1 MGVRPTRVGL
11 RCRWRKRPRAP
22 TAVAITGGSDPL
34 RVDPTGDSVAAP
46 GPRPGLPEWRGRC
59 AVNTESTKLVG
70 PKAPNWGGP
79 RLSMTNP
86 ADSPNSGYSL
96 SSRRPLKREESLCS
110 LLNSHPADR
119 RNVGF
124 SLSSRQ
130 SRKRPLTDRDGIT
143 LRKEVRD
150 LDHRNIDEN
159 RPISWNGAIN
169 RYRHYIRDKRE
180 VETVFQNCETGEIA
194 TGSTPH
200 RFDPDY
206 SAKLY
211 AKLKDLERG
220 VQSRFGKRLHTGILT
235 LTASSTPNGDPLPG
249 VDHLDELLSS
259 WSSVSR
265 TLRRVLDGRR
275 SARLA
280 ILEPHPSDG
289 PNNGYLH
296 IHIAV
301 FVDGKI
307 KPETFQPV
315 IDAHLRNC
323 DPATVVAHTTDDIQI
338 RHAGADR
345 QPGYLHSLAEGIE
358 YDSDQLGEIAIY
370 LSEYLGTYGD
380 DDPLE
385 APEHVQAANALLW
398 ATNRQRWRPCSTAQS
413 LMAYSGPDT
422 ATDWEV
428 VGIETNGERIT
439 IDNTGGGV
447 DTFVTGSPNPP
458 DPPPTDH

>member
-1 MGVRPTRVGL
+1 
-11 RCRWRKRPRAP
+11 
-22 TAVAITGGSDPL
+22 
-34 RVDPTGDSVAAP
+34 
-46 GPRPGLPEWRGRC
+46 
-59 AVNTESTKLVG
+59 VNTKSTELVG
-70 PKAPNWGGP
+70 PNAPNWEQRLVS

-86 ADSPNSGYSL
+86 ADSPKSGY
-96 SSRRPLKREESLCS
+96 
-110 LLNSHPADR
+110 
-119 RNVGF
+119 

-130 SRKRPLTDRDGIT
+130 SRKRPLTDRDGVT
-143 LRKEVRD
+143 LRNEVRD
-150 LDHRNIDEN
+150 LDHLNINEN

-169 RYRHYIRDKRE
+169 RYRDYIRDKRN
-180 VETVFQNCETGEIA
+180 VETVFENMATGETA

-206 SAKLY
+206 SAKQY

-220 VQSRFGKRLHTGILT
+220 VQARFGKRLHTGILT

-259 WSSVSR
+259 WSSVTR
-265 TLRRVLDGRR
+265 ALRRVLDDYR

-280 ILEPHPSDG
+280 ILEPHPGDG
-289 PNNGYLH
+289 DNNGYLH

-345 QPGYLHSLAEGIE
+345 QPGYNHSLAEGID
-358 YDSDQLGEIAIY
+358 YDSEQLGEIAIY
-370 LSEYLGTYGD
+370 LATYLGTYGD
-380 DDPLE
+380 DDPLA

-428 VGIETNGERIT
+428 VGIEDDGEFIPC
-439 IDNTGGGV
+439 DNTGGGI
-447 DTFVTGSPNPP
+447 DTFVTGPIGPP

>member
-1 MGVRPTRVGL
+1 
-11 RCRWRKRPRAP
+11 
-22 TAVAITGGSDPL
+22 
-34 RVDPTGDSVAAP
+34 
-46 GPRPGLPEWRGRC
+46 
-59 AVNTESTKLVG
+59 
-70 PKAPNWGGP
+70 
-79 RLSMTNP
+79 MTNP
-86 ADSPNSGYSL
+86 ADPPNAGY
-96 SSRRPLKREESLCS
+96 
-110 LLNSHPADR
+110 
-119 RNVGF
+119 

-143 LRKEVRD
+143 LRKEV
-150 LDHRNIDEN
+150 LDHGHLNIDEN
-159 RPISWNGAIN
+159 RSISWNGAITQF
-169 RYRHYIRDKRE
+169 RDYIRDKRN
-180 VETVFQNCETGEIA
+180 VETVFENCATGETA

-206 SAKLY
+206 ADKQY

-220 VQSRFGKRLHTGILT
+220 VQARYGKNLHSGMLT
-235 LTASSTPNGDPLPG
+235 LTASSTPNGEPLPC

-265 TLRRVLDGRR
+265 VLRRVLDDRR

-301 FVDGKI
+301 FIDGKI

-315 IDAHLRNC
+315 LDAHLRNC
-323 DPATVVAHTTDDIQI
+323 DLATADAHTTDDIQI

-358 YDSDQLGEIAIY
+358 YDSDQLGELAIY
-370 LSEYLGTYGD
+370 LAEYLGTYGD
-380 DDPLE
+380 DPLD
-385 APEHVQAANALLW
+385 APEHLQAANAVLW

-413 LMAYSGPDT
+413 LMAYSGPD
-422 ATDWEV
+422 ADTDWEV
-428 VGIETNGERIT
+428 VGIETNGEI
-439 IDNTGGGV
+439 IPCDNTGGGV
-447 DTFVTGSPNPP
+447 DTFVTGSQYPP
-458 DPPPTDH
+458 TPPPTDHG

>member
-1 MGVRPTRVGL
+1 
-11 RCRWRKRPRAP
+11 
-22 TAVAITGGSDPL
+22 
-34 RVDPTGDSVAAP
+34 
-46 GPRPGLPEWRGRC
+46 
-59 AVNTESTKLVG
+59 
-70 PKAPNWGGP
+70 
-79 RLSMTNP
+79 MTNP
-86 ADSPNSGYSL
+86 ADPPNAGY
-96 SSRRPLKREESLCS
+96 
-110 LLNSHPADR
+110 
-119 RNVGF
+119 

-143 LRKEVRD
+143 LRKEV
-150 LDHRNIDEN
+150 LDHGHLNIDEN
-159 RPISWNGAIN
+159 RSISWNGAITQF
-169 RYRHYIRDKRE
+169 RDYIRDKRN
-180 VETVFQNCETGEIA
+180 VETVFENCATGETA

-206 SAKLY
+206 ADKQY

-220 VQSRFGKRLHTGILT
+220 VQARYGKNLHSGMLT
-235 LTASSTPNGDPLPG
+235 LTASSTPNGEPLPC

-265 TLRRVLDGRR
+265 VLRRVLDDRR

-301 FVDGKI
+301 FIDGKI

-315 IDAHLRNC
+315 LDAHLRNC
-323 DPATVVAHTTDDIQI
+323 DLATADAHTTDDIQI

-358 YDSDQLGEIAIY
+358 YDSDQLGELAIY
-370 LSEYLGTYGD
+370 LAEYLGTYGD
-380 DDPLE
+380 DDPLG
-385 APEHVQAANALLW
+385 APEHIQAANALLW

-447 DTFVTGSPNPP
+447 ATFVTGPIDPP
-458 DPPPTDH
+458 TPPPTDH

>member
-1 MGVRPTRVGL
+1 
-11 RCRWRKRPRAP
+11 
-22 TAVAITGGSDPL
+22 
-34 RVDPTGDSVAAP
+34 
-46 GPRPGLPEWRGRC
+46 
-59 AVNTESTKLVG
+59 
-70 PKAPNWGGP
+70 
-79 RLSMTNP
+79 MTNP
-86 ADSPNSGYSL
+86 ADSPNSGYS
-96 SSRRPLKREESLCS
+96 P
-110 LLNSHPADR
+110 
-119 RNVGF
+119 
-124 SLSSRQ
+124 SSRQ
-130 SRKRPLTDRDGIT
+130 SRKRSLTDRDGIT

-150 LDHRNIDEN
+150 LDHLNIHEN
-159 RPISWNGAIN
+159 RSISWNGAIN
-169 RYRHYIRDKRE
+169 RYRDYIRDKRE
-180 VETVFQNCETGEIA
+180 VETVFENSETGELA

-206 SAKLY
+206 ADKQY

-220 VQSRFGKRLHTGILT
+220 VQARYGKRLHTAMLT
-235 LTASSTPNGDPLPG
+235 LTASSTPNGDPLPS

-265 TLRRVLDGRR
+265 TLRRVLDDRR

-280 ILEPHPSDG
+280 ILEPHPGDG
-289 PNNGYLH
+289 VNNGYLH

-307 KPETFQPV
+307 KPEMFQPV
-315 IDAHLRNC
+315 LDAHLRNC
-323 DPATVVAHTTDDIQI
+323 DLATADAHDLDDIQI

-358 YDSDQLGEIAIY
+358 YDSDTISELAIY
-370 LSEYLGTYGD
+370 LATYLGTYG

-447 DTFVTGSPNPP
+447 DTFVTGPAGPP